1 MLPDEIAQTLRRT
14 EALAVQSA
22 LALCPAHE
30 LMQRASAAPKQALP
44 GLRDLHVQMQRVS
57 ETLAAILEQAD
68 DGPDMPV
75 GLRETVALGRQ
86 LN

>member
-22 LALCPAHE
+22 LALCLAYE

-44 GLRDLHVQMQRVS
+44 GLRDLHAHMQRVS
-57 ETLAAILEQAD
+57 ETLATILEQG
-68 DGPDMPV
+68 DGDADMPV
-75 GLRETVALGRQ
+75 GRRETVALGRQ

>member
-22 LALCPAHE
+22 LALCLAYE

-44 GLRDLHVQMQRVS
+44 GLRDLHAHMQRVS

-68 DGPDMPV
+68 GDLDPPV
-75 GLRETVALGRQ
+75 HRPEPIALSRQ